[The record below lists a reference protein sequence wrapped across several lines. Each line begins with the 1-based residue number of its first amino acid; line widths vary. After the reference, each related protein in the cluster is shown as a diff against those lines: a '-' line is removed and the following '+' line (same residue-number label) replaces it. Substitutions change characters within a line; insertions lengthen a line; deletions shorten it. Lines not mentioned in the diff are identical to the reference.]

1 MPDQNVYLVEKISP
15 AMIKDARYIFVDD
28 ETLGEMLAAGWEL
41 SSTMKDRKLTVGGE
55 RVVADMLIL
64 KQAAEN
70 RGVAVAEPRGV
81 QSATSH
87 GNGTMMT
94 VKDDFGIER
103 QMSIPQ
109 AMVEALQN
117 LGRGLTD
124 MGQHPGHLGA
134 PGRHNM
140 PGMQV
145 ISGEMISK
153 AYDMGLLAGASGQT
167 KDANPFPAGS
177 PPYTKWL
184 QGFAKAPSVAKQ
196 QLTQDQLAEA
206 EEQGFKLAQELGK
219 GNDLVHCPHSHPALK
234 AAWVRGFV
242 RGGGTVE

>member
-15 AMIKDARYIFVDD
+15 AMIEDKRYIFVDD
-28 ETLGEMLAAGWEL
+28 ATLGEMMAAGWEL
-41 SSTMKDRKLTVGGE
+41 SSTMKDRKLTVGGTK
-55 RVVADMLIL
+55 VVADMLIL

-70 RGVAVAEPRGV
+70 RGVSVAEPRHV
-81 QSATSH
+81 QSAT
-87 GNGTMMT
+87 NRDAGTGMT
-94 VKDDFGIER
+94 VTDEYGRIR
-103 QMSIPQ
+103 QLSIPQ

-117 LGRGLTD
+117 IGRGMTD

-153 AYDMGLLAGASGQT
+153 AYDMGLLAGASGQP
-167 KDANPFPAGS
+167 KESNPFPAGS

-184 QGFAKAPSVAKQ
+184 QGFAKAPSVATQK
-196 QLTQDQLAEA
+196 LTQDQLDEA
-206 EEQGFKLAQELGK
+206 DELGYKLAKELGS
-219 GNDLVHCPHSHPALK
+219 DDIVHCPHSHPALK
-234 AAWVRGFV
+234 AAWLRGFT
-242 RGGGTVE
+242 RGGGRIE